1 MQKKQILGD
10 RVLID
15 LPVTK
20 PVLTNKLI
28 HPSNGLYRIIEKT
41 SAVHC
46 KVKSCDTKRRQKT
59 ILANRMKVFIDP
71 EDLPP
76 NLQFPEDQD
85 AKE

>member
-41 SAVHC
+41 SPVHC
-46 KVKSCDTKRRQKT
+46 KVKSCIPKEDRKRY
-59 ILANRMKVFIDP
+59 
-71 EDLPP
+71 
-76 NLQFPEDQD
+76 LQTE
-85 AKE
+85 